1 MISQQNNRHRR
12 AALAV
17 LLLGIAASAV
27 PTAAAEGFVPGVT
40 DFPARSAQQDGFS
53 PGVTDF
59 PARPAYVDPAV
70 APPRILQVLRIPAAD
85 GFDWADAGVGA
96 GAAAAAALA
105 ALGVAR
111 TRRPGHGLR
120 RGGGCLAPATFTL
133 RPQGRIDQV

>member
-12 AALAV
+12 AVWAV
-17 LLLGIAASAV
+17 VLLGIAAV
-27 PTAAAEGFVPGVT
+27 PNAAAEGFIPGVT
-40 DFPARSAQQDGFS
+40 DFSARSAHVQQDEFS

-59 PARPAYVDPAV
+59 PARPAYVDPAL

-85 GFDWADAGVGA
+85 RFDWADAGVGA

-111 TRRPGHGLR
+111 TRRLRHG
-120 RGGGCLAPATFTL
+120 
-133 RPQGRIDQV
+133 